1 VFATVPAGA
10 NTKVLAI
17 SSAHRAS
24 VSAQGEPLWCGRVL
38 HLRMS
43 LQVTSP
49 DLMLPAAQARL
60 LSQLKPLLTAQC
72 PVALMASALVERP
85 GFPVTQYNATA
96 LGGWIFSAS
105 PVTETTEVVGRPEQ
119 TGVVQQPAGR
129 MAPPA
134 APAPTPAPVLP
145 PAPAPALPPAPGPA
159 LPPAPGPALPPAPGP
174 ALPPAPG
181 PALPP
186 AAAQALPPAARQ
198 APQAAAAPQAAEPA
212 PALEDP
218 ATAAARTAT
227 LQAVAGEPAS
237 VRLRNFIAAPA
248 ALADRKLDNIRD
260 ARAHALLSGQ
270 PVPVTLLIQA
280 GGDGTR
286 EISTRW
292 PGYATVTVSNG
303 LPALKS
309 NDWYLLQGSLRVPPG
324 DDVPAAIVQARQI
337 YACARSACAD
347 AAEPGAVARRQAAQ
361 P

>member
-145 PAPAPALPPAPGPA
+145 PAPAPALPPA
-159 LPPAPGPALPPAPGP
+159 
-174 ALPPAPG
+174 
-181 PALPP
+181 
-186 AAAQALPPAARQ
+186 AAQALPPAARQ

-218 ATAAARTAT
+218 AMAAARTAT